1 MMKTI
6 ASFIFFLMIACLFS
20 INKDTASY
28 PSYEWKLPPSII
40 NCIDSIDMD
49 QKIFAKSTKFWEDQG
64 HSFLFKENYR
74 GDLCDSPIPHG
85 FIVIKLSYN
94 LPYDVL
100 GKTERIFMDNTHE
113 MQGSIIYLNYI
124 YTDDDIVLIHEIGH
138 ALGYKHVD
146 KIGHIMNP
154 LRTNADYYFY

>member
-1 MMKTI
+1 MKTI
-6 ASFIFFLMIACLFS
+6 TSFLFFLFVACIFS
-20 INKDTASY
+20 VSKHQKPY
-28 PSYEWKLPPSII
+28 PVYEWKLPPSII
-40 NCIDSIDMD
+40 NCINSQDLNPE
-49 QKIFAKSTKFWEDQG
+49 IFEKATRFWEDQG
-64 HSFLFKENYR
+64 HSFLFKEDYN

-85 FIVIKLSYN
+85 FIVIKLSYD

-113 MQGSIIYLNYI
+113 MKGSIIYLNYI
-124 YTDDDIVLIHEIGH
+124 YTGDDLVLIHEIGH